1 MKSMLEFLSIK
12 LIAISLLVDKHS
24 LLFGGLFV
32 KRGFNSASSEFSS
45 QASLVA
51 SFLEVCS
58 FRGFFLNL
66 LLDLLNV
73 YWISDNISLNN
84 MTSAAGMK

>member
-45 QASLVA
+45 QAY
-51 SFLEVCS
+51 FLEVCS

-66 LLDLLNV
+66 LLNLLNV